1 MTNKHFHGA
10 VLIVIVAWTLVT
22 PPAHS
27 DTSSRRLVGPVMAL
41 LAVFEQA
48 NVLPAETAPEANQL
62 IHALI
67 QTQAAL
73 TKSADSA
80 TRRWFL
86 NALRLDNLAHP
97 VLTSRALEAILGH
110 AAVHPP
116 EENPAV
122 LAGFRKFNVGPADF
136 ALMTRVYEAAV
147 ARLRANGQDIHVLYD
162 AERQKM
168 PFR

>member
-1 MTNKHFHGA
+1 MSNKQFHRL
-10 VLIVIVAWTLVT
+10 VLVLIVAWTLVT
-22 PPAHS
+22 TTAHS
-27 DTSSRRLVGPVMAL
+27 DTSSRQLVGPVMAL
-41 LAVFEQA
+41 LAVFEHA
-48 NVLPAETAPEANQL
+48 DVLPSESSPEANQL

-73 TKSADSA
+73 TKSTDSA
-80 TRRWFL
+80 TRRWFS
-86 NALRLDNLAHP
+86 NALQLDDGAPP
-97 VLTSRALEAILGH
+97 VLTSRALEAILAY

-116 EENPAV
+116 DENQAV

-147 ARLRANGQDIHVLYD
+147 TRLRANGQDIHALYD

-168 PFR
+168 PFH